1 MENKKKI
8 IIIAIIIVAIIALL
22 STCGDNSSKRASST
36 TSMNKT
42 TSSTTLTKTCTHSY
56 TKISTKAT
64 CTSGGNATYKCSLCA
79 KTKTEY
85 ESALGH
91 TTNSGTCTRCGTQSG
106 VWKMDFYVDE
116 FGQYTNEA
124 YIRNKNYFVGK
135 FSNSATTN
143 SKLYVTLLI
152 DTNYVAI
159 QLLEYGSYVVK
170 ASSTTYYNITYLD
183 KTGRKYNS
191 TGTMYKNGDRILLD
205 DRKLLQLLE
214 ENDSVDVYIKEN
226 SEYGVNST
234 YLVTIYR
241 ENFNTVYK
249 DFYNKYI
256 K

>member
-22 STCGDNSSKRASST
+22 STCGDNSSKTTSST

-42 TSSTTLTKTCTHSY
+42 TSSTTSTKTCTHSY

-64 CTSGGNATYKCSLCA
+64 CTSGGNATYKCSLCS

-91 TTNSGTCTRCGTQSG
+91 TTNSGTCSRCGTQSG
-106 VWKMDFYVDE
+106 TWEITYYVDE

-124 YIRNKNYFVGK
+124 YIRNKNYFVGT

-143 SKLYVTLLI
+143 SKLYAQLLI
-152 DTNYVAI
+152 DANYVAI
-159 QLLEYGSYVVK
+159 RLLEYGSHLVK
-170 ASSTTYYNITYLD
+170 ASSTTYYSITYLD
-183 KTGRKYNS
+183 EAGRKYSS
-191 TGTMYKNGDRILLD
+191 TGAMYKNGDRILLD

-214 ENDSVDVYIKEN
+214 ENDSVDIYIKEN
-226 SEYGVNST
+226 SKYGVNST

-241 ENFNTVYK
+241 ENFNTVHKEYYK
-249 DFYNKYI
+249 QTK
-256 K
+256 